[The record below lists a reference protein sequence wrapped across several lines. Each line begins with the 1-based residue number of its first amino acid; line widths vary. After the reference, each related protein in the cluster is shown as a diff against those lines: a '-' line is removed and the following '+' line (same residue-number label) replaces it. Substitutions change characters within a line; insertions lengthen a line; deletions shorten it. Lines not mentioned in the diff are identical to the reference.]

1 MRFKKI
7 VGVFAAIVFVFAV
20 VACDN
25 DDSATP
31 SPSAAPATDA
41 PATDAP
47 ATDAPAT
54 AAPATDAPATD
65 APA

>member
-7 VGVFAAIVFVFAV
+7 VGVFAAIVFAFAV
-20 VACDN
+20 VACNNN

-41 PATDAP
+41 PA
-47 ATDAPAT
+47 
-54 AAPATDAPATD
+54 
-65 APA
+65 